1 MKDTAVMK
9 LQAHVIV
16 TVHDFWNRAAI
27 FLRSLLFKIYFIVV
41 VVTTTKIGSTCTF
54 YIIPLEFF
62 FFSMERDLRSHSK
75 GFESALQTKLLRGSD
90 VVFASE
96 RFNQQQ
102 KKKKNGK
109 SSSK

>member
-62 FFSMERDLRSHSK
+62 FFPCNVIFVHTPKDL
-75 GFESALQTKLLRGSD
+75 
-90 VVFASE
+90 
-96 RFNQQQ
+96 NQLYKQ
-102 KKKKNGK
+102 N
-109 SSSK
+109 S